1 MVLLVEH
8 HPRLLCVVPPCVSH
22 RQCSLYLYHRVPLLV
37 FQDGQLAYLL
47 VGFATVIEK
56 GEGLMR
62 TSLWNYFDIIGIS
75 YDEDDD
81 EDDDDGDDGAA
92 WLAGKLSLFS
102 SCLAAT

>member
-1 MVLLVEH
+1 M
-8 HPRLLCVVPPCVSH
+8 
-22 RQCSLYLYHRVPLLV
+22 QSLSLSSSSPSCLSGRTA
-37 FQDGQLAYLL
+37 GL

-75 YDEDDD
+75 NDEDDD
-81 EDDDDGDDGAA
+81 EDEDDGDDGAA